1 MSKQRIID
9 LGAFP
14 QGAIPAGLSFQFL
27 DGDGAAADMS
37 VGSWSA
43 QARGEQLHV
52 DAQPSPGIGEGSAI
66 VDTPTATGSY
76 AWAADD
82 CLTVGRFQLV
92 IWAGNG
98 SNRYGSPTFEWEVYD
113 APGALPTV

>member
-27 DGDGAAADMS
+27 DGDGDPADMS

-43 QARGEQLHV
+43 EAEGEQLHV
-52 DAQPSPGIGEGSAI
+52 DSQPVPGIGTGSAI
-66 VDTPTATGSY
+66 VNAGDSTGQY

-82 CLTVGRFQLV
+82 CLTVGRMQLI
-92 IWAGNG
+92 IWAGNTI
-98 SNRYGSPTFEWEVYD
+98 NRYGSPTFEWEVYD
-113 APGALPTV
+113 APGSLPTV

>member
-27 DGDGAAADMS
+27 DGDGAPADMTIGTW
-37 VGSWSA
+37 VA
-43 QARGEQLHV
+43 QGRGEQLHV
-52 DAQPSPGIGEGSAI
+52 DSQPAGTIGTGSAV
-66 VDTPTATGSY
+66 VDDATSTGSY
-76 AWAADD
+76 VWAADD
-82 CLTVGRFQLV
+82 CLTLGRFQLT

-98 SNRYGSPTFEWEVYD
+98 ANRYGSPTFEWEVYD
-113 APGALPTV
+113 APGSLPTV